1 MATKKATATKTADTA
16 KPEAGEDAA
25 QSTTTATQDGS
36 EGTDESQQGDTSQ
49 TGAQSGEPAPDN
61 ATEAPAQGTGLASAT
76 DGEDQYTQEQ
86 LDTLQQQREE
96 AHEVETLNLQ
106 IRAEVA
112 GFPFTQEM
120 IPPEIAERGDLS
132 EVEHLRKCLEF
143 LQKFNA
149 SPEGIQARA
158 ALDSAKAAHASGVDV
173 AAAAQ
178 AQLASDLKNQTDHEE
193 LMRRHR
199 ETQAMHTGNPDHP
212 AQALLDQLDAELAKL
227 GSGSIYDTLAGLVNQ
242 VRAELK

>member
-16 KPEAGEDAA
+16 KPETGEDAA
-25 QSTTTATQDGS
+25 QSTTTATQGGS
-36 EGTDESQQGDTSQ
+36 EGTDESQQGDTPQ
-49 TGAQSGEPAPDN
+49 TGAPGNAP
-61 ATEAPAQGTGLASAT
+61 EASAQDTGLASAT

-86 LDTLQQQREE
+86 LDALQQQREE